1 MIVTC
6 GFLPFSQ
13 YPRDVMKNQKEKKRQ
28 DFFVAKVS
36 ATWPRLINKIVKK
49 QKTPLSLFHKS
60 LIF

>member
-13 YPRDVMKNQKEKKRQ
+13 YPRDVMKNQKEKKRK

-36 ATWPRLINKIVKK
+36 ATWPRLINTIVKK